1 MDAAGRRAQ
10 CVNNLKQ
17 IGLALNSYVA
27 THQFYPGVITPTG
40 YVAGHPGPFSAHE
53 YSPLARMLGELDQIP
68 LYNASNLASA
78 TVLSRAENQTVMT
91 VSITFFLCPSDTQ
104 PPVAGYGRV
113 NYRFNIGPTPW
124 TSPGYGT
131 PNAWSGPFT
140 THEFHSPAD
149 FADGLSNTIGVSERL
164 QGGWVNGLFK
174 PHGDYHL
181 TNIGNGKVSDSADWA
196 LQQCAQIPT
205 TSPADV
211 QSGESWFVSGF
222 HFTNYNHCQTPNGP
236 VPDCAF
242 EPFDDV
248 NFKRIQEGVFTA
260 TSRHPGG
267 VHTLFMDGSVH
278 FVKNSVA
285 LAVWR
290 ALATRSGGEVVSA
303 GAY

>member
-1 MDAAGRRAQ
+1 M
-10 CVNNLKQ
+10 NNLKQ